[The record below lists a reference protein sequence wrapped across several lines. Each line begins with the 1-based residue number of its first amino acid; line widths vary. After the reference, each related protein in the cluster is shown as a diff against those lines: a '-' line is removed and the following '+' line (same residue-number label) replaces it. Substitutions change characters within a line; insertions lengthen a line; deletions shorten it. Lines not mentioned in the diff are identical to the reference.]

1 MLSVHAEA
9 LHPQAYPNECLDE
22 CHQVHFGT
30 SNVRKVLALRSVQ
43 AIRQAI
49 AASRPAVLR
58 PPAEGAGRAPR
69 LHRQRGAGRV
79 PRLHRQRG
87 AGSLQTTG
95 RRGPAVLQGTTGR
108 GEHAGNFVDTPCGG
122 VKVPSISHLELNMI
136 ICVLDV
142 ICLGPGPSCIAY
154 AYAYA

>member
-1 MLSVHAEA
+1 MQRLCIRKLTLMSVLMSVTKFTLERVMFAKF
-9 LHPQAYPNECLDE
+9 LHCDLCKLYGKLLLQAGRQSLD
-22 CHQVHFGT
+22 H
-30 SNVRKVLALRSVQ
+30 
-43 AIRQAI
+43 RQ
-49 AASRPAVLR
+49 R
-58 PPAEGAGRAPR
+58 GAGRAPR